1 MTFYHKIFVQ
11 NIFDKPEDSLLLEK
25 YMYTNDFMSEV
36 IKKEEC
42 TVKPY
47 EVIDENNFQENVK
60 NTNNTIDSETVHL
73 PAINESIQF
82 KTNKNKKLDSII
94 FPEKMDNLFWSIFI
108 SVYGYTEYET
118 IGRCYSNREI
128 SEKQNIMEFI
138 KKNPKSLKNMD
149 KKITKAMTQEILSDI
164 MSNKKT
170 TLDVLPAFAL
180 FYKKNIIILNE
191 KNKNIYLKINLVEDT
206 KEYVLLIK
214 NKKGGFGLDP
224 DASSEKIQNIF
235 DTKFCLEHYNKPLK
249 AISNYKSDELNS
261 IGEMMGL
268 DINIKLKK
276 QELYN
281 EICKLI
287 CWE

>member
-11 NIFDKPEDSLLLEK
+11 NIFNEPEDSLLLKK

-42 TVKPY
+42 TDKYPQ
-47 EVIDENNFQENVK
+47 VIVEDNTETNIVPVIHENNNF
-60 NTNNTIDSETVHL
+60 S
-73 PAINESIQF
+73 
-82 KTNKNKKLDSII
+82 KNKKIDNFI
-94 FPEKMDNLFWSIFI
+94 FPEKMDSLFWSIFI
-108 SVYGYTEYET
+108 SVYGYTEYEI

-128 SEKQNIMEFI
+128 NEKQNIMEFI
-138 KKNPKSLKNMD
+138 RKTPKSLKDMN

-164 MSNKKT
+164 VSNKTT

-206 KEYVLLIK
+206 KEYILLIK
-214 NKKGGFGLDP
+214 NKKGGFGLD
-224 DASSEKIQNIF
+224 AEISSEKIQNIF
-235 DTKFCLEHYNKPLK
+235 DTKFCLENYNKPLK
-249 AISNYKSDELNS
+249 AISNYKSDELTS
-261 IGEMMGL
+261 IGEMVGMNANGK
-268 DINIKLKK
+268 IKK

-287 CWE
+287 CWQ

>member
-1 MTFYHKIFVQ
+1 VQ
-11 NIFDKPEDSLLLEK
+11 NFFNEPKDSLLLEK
-25 YMYTNDFMSEV
+25 YMYTKDFMSEV

-42 TVKPY
+42 TDKS
-47 EVIDENNFQENVK
+47 FQEN
-60 NTNNTIDSETVHL
+60 TNNPIDIEPSQPVIPVIKHF
-73 PAINESIQF
+73 Q
-82 KTNKNKKLDSII
+82 KNKKMESII

-138 KKNPKSLKNMD
+138 KKNPKILKNMN
-149 KKITKAMTQEILSDI
+149 KKITKAMTQEIMSDI

-191 KNKNIYLKINLVEDT
+191 KNKNIYLKINLVVEDT
-206 KEYVLLIK
+206 KEYILLIK
-214 NKKGGFGLDP
+214 NKKGFFGVDT
-224 DASSEKIQNIF
+224 DITTEKIQNIF
-235 DTKFCLEHYNKPLK
+235 DTKFCLEDYNKPLK
-249 AISNYKSDELNS
+249 TISNYKSDELNS
-261 IGEMMGL
+261 IGGMMGL
-268 DINIKLKK
+268 NITGKIKK

-281 EICKLI
+281 EICKVI

>member
-1 MTFYHKIFVQ
+1 
-11 NIFDKPEDSLLLEK
+11 
-25 YMYTNDFMSEV
+25 MSDA
-36 IKKEEC
+36 IKKEEY
-42 TVKPY
+42 TDNQRQ
-47 EVIDENNFQENVK
+47 VIDENNFQENVK
-60 NTNNTIDSETVHL
+60 NTIEVEPVQL
-73 PAINESIQF
+73 PVIHHDVQLQ
-82 KTNKNKKLDSII
+82 TNKKLDSII

-224 DASSEKIQNIF
+224 ETSSEKIQNIF

>member
-1 MTFYHKIFVQ
+1 MALYQKIFMH
-11 NIFDKPEDSLLLEK
+11 NIFNRPEDSLLLEK
-25 YMYTNDFMSEV
+25 YMCTNYFMSEFL
-36 IKKEEC
+36 KKEEC
-42 TVKPY
+42 TDKSL
-47 EVIDENNFQENVK
+47 EVIYENNFQENVK
-60 NTNNTIDSETVHL
+60 NTIEPIQL
-73 PAINESIQF
+73 PVINESIQF
-82 KTNKNKKLDSII
+82 QKNTKTDSII

-108 SVYGYTEYET
+108 SVYGYTEYDT

-138 KKNPKSLKNMD
+138 KKNPNSLKNMN
-149 KKITKAMTQEILSDI
+149 KKITKAMTQEIMSDI

-191 KNKNIYLKINLVEDT
+191 KNKNIYLKINLVQDI
-206 KEYVLLIK
+206 KEYILLIK
-214 NKKGGFGLDP
+214 NKKSFFGV
-224 DASSEKIQNIF
+224 DADISAEKIQNIF

-249 AISNYKSDELNS
+249 SISNYKSDELNS
-261 IGEMMGL
+261 IGGMMGL
-268 DINIKLKK
+268 NLTGKIKK

-281 EICKLI
+281 EICKVI

>member
-1 MTFYHKIFVQ
+1 MALYQKIFMH
-11 NIFDKPEDSLLLEK
+11 NIFNRPEDSLLLEK
-25 YMYTNDFMSEV
+25 YMCTNDFMSEFL
-36 IKKEEC
+36 KKEEC
-42 TVKPY
+42 TDKPL
-47 EVIDENNFQENVK
+47 EVIYENNFEENVK
-60 NTNNTIDSETVHL
+60 NTIEQIQLHV
-73 PAINESIQF
+73 INESIQF
-82 KTNKNKKLDSII
+82 QKNTKTYSII

-108 SVYGYTEYET
+108 SVYGYTEYDT

-138 KKNPKSLKNMD
+138 KKNPNSLKNMN
-149 KKITKAMTQEILSDI
+149 KKITKAMTQEIMSDI

-191 KNKNIYLKINLVEDT
+191 KNKNIYLKINLVEDI
-206 KEYVLLIK
+206 KEYILLIK
-214 NKKGGFGLDP
+214 NKKGFFGV
-224 DASSEKIQNIF
+224 DADITVEKVQNIF

-249 AISNYKSDELNS
+249 SISNYKSDELNS
-261 IGEMMGL
+261 IGGMMGL
-268 DINIKLKK
+268 NLTGKIKK

-281 EICKLI
+281 EICKVI

>member
-1 MTFYHKIFVQ
+1 MTVYHKIFVK
-11 NIFDKPEDSLLLEK
+11 NIFNEPEDSLLLKK
-25 YMYTNDFMSEV
+25 YMYTTDFMSEV

-42 TVKPY
+42 TDKPG
-47 EVIDENNFQENVK
+47 EVILEHNFQENGK
-60 NTNNTIDSETVHL
+60 NTIDTETTLLL
-73 PAINESIQF
+73 PVMHDDKIQF
-82 KTNKNKKLDSII
+82 SKNKMESII
-94 FPEKMDNLFWSIFI
+94 FPEKMDSLFWSIFI

-138 KKNPKSLKNMD
+138 KKKPKCLKSMD

-206 KEYVLLIK
+206 KEYILLIK
-214 NKKGGFGLDP
+214 NKKGFFGLDT
-224 DASSEKIQNIF
+224 DITTEKIQNIF
-235 DTKFCLEHYNKPLK
+235 DTKFCLENYNKPLK
-249 AISNYKSDELNS
+249 AISNYKSEELTS
-261 IGEMMGL
+261 IGEMVGMNMNNGK
-268 DINIKLKK
+268 IKK

>member
-1 MTFYHKIFVQ
+1 MTFYHKIFTQ
-11 NIFDKPEDSLLLEK
+11 NIFNNPEDSLLLKK
-25 YMYTNDFMSEV
+25 YMYTTNFMLDL

-42 TVKPY
+42 EQSQQQY
-47 EVIDENNFQENVK
+47 QHQAIIEIEHNNID
-60 NTNNTIDSETVHL
+60 NTPL
-73 PAINESIQF
+73 PLMTDNIKF
-82 KTNKNKKLDSII
+82 TKNKKIDSII
-94 FPEKMDNLFWSIFI
+94 FPEKMDSLFWSIFI

-138 KKNPKSLKNMD
+138 KKTPKSLKNMD

-191 KNKNIYLKINLVEDT
+191 KNKNVYLKINLVEDT
-206 KEYVLLIK
+206 KEYILLIK
-214 NKKGGFGLDP
+214 NKKGGFGLDTEIT
-224 DASSEKIQNIF
+224 SEKIQSIL
-235 DTKFCLEHYNKPLK
+235 DTKFCLENYNKPLK
-249 AISNYKSDELNS
+249 AISNYKSEELTS
-261 IGEMMGL
+261 IGEMVGMNMNNGK
-268 DINIKLKK
+268 IKK

>member
-11 NIFDKPEDSLLLEK
+11 NFFNEPKDSLLLEK
-25 YMYTNDFMSEV
+25 YMYTNDFMSNM
-36 IKKEEC
+36 KKEEC
-42 TVKPY
+42 TDKPSQ
-47 EVIDENNFQENVK
+47 ENIFQENA
-60 NTNNTIDSETVHL
+60 NNEIDIEPNQPVIPVIPVIKHF
-73 PAINESIQF
+73 P
-82 KTNKNKKLDSII
+82 KNKKMESII

-138 KKNPKSLKNMD
+138 KKNPKSLKNMN

-206 KEYVLLIK
+206 KEYILLIK
-214 NKKGGFGLDP
+214 NKKGFFGVDT
-224 DASSEKIQNIF
+224 DITREKIQNIF
-235 DTKFCLEHYNKPLK
+235 DTKFCLEDYNKPLK
-249 AISNYKSDELNS
+249 TISNYKSDELNS
-261 IGEMMGL
+261 IGGMMGL
-268 DINIKLKK
+268 NITGKIKK

>member
-11 NIFDKPEDSLLLEK
+11 NFFNEPKDSLLLEK

-42 TVKPY
+42 TDKS
-47 EVIDENNFQENVK
+47 FQENA
-60 NTNNTIDSETVHL
+60 NNTIDIEPNQPVIPVIPVIKHF
-73 PAINESIQF
+73 Q
-82 KTNKNKKLDSII
+82 KNKKMESII

-138 KKNPKSLKNMD
+138 KKNPKSLKNMN

-206 KEYVLLIK
+206 KEYILLIK
-214 NKKGGFGLDP
+214 NKKGFFGVDT
-224 DASSEKIQNIF
+224 DITREKIQNIF
-235 DTKFCLEHYNKPLK
+235 DTKFCLEDYNKPLK
-249 AISNYKSDELNS
+249 TISNYKSDELNY

>member
-25 YMYTNDFMSEV
+25 YMYTNDFMSGI

-42 TVKPY
+42 TDNQRQL
-47 EVIDENNFQENVK
+47 INENNFQENVK
-60 NTNNTIDSETVHL
+60 NTIKVEPVQL
-73 PAINESIQF
+73 PVIHNSIQF
-82 KTNKNKKLDSII
+82 EKNKKLDSII

-138 KKNPKSLKNMD
+138 KKNPKSLKSMD

-206 KEYVLLIK
+206 KEYILLIK
-214 NKKGGFGLDP
+214 NKKGFFGLDT
-224 DASSEKIQNIF
+224 DITSEKIQNIF

-249 AISNYKSDELNS
+249 AISNYKSDGLNS

>member
-25 YMYTNDFMSEV
+25 YMYTNDFMSGI

-42 TVKPY
+42 TDNQRQL
-47 EVIDENNFQENVK
+47 INENNFQENVK
-60 NTNNTIDSETVHL
+60 NTIKVEPVQL
-73 PAINESIQF
+73 PVIHHDVQLQ
-82 KTNKNKKLDSII
+82 TNKKLDSIV

-138 KKNPKSLKNMD
+138 KKNPKSLKSMD

-206 KEYVLLIK
+206 KEYILLIK
-214 NKKGGFGLDP
+214 NKKGFFGLDT
-224 DASSEKIQNIF
+224 DITSEKIQNIF

-249 AISNYKSDELNS
+249 SISNYKSDELNS

>member
-1 MTFYHKIFVQ
+1 
-11 NIFDKPEDSLLLEK
+11 
-25 YMYTNDFMSEV
+25 MSEV

-42 TVKPY
+42 RDKPC
-47 EVIDENNFQENVK
+47 EVINENNLNNFQENVK
-60 NTNNTIDSETVHL
+60 KTIEVEPVQL
-73 PAINESIQF
+73 PVIHDSIQF
-82 KTNKNKKLDSII
+82 KKNKNKNKILDSII

-224 DASSEKIQNIF
+224 DTSSEKIQNIF

-281 EICKLI
+281 EICKLT